1 MRTIITFLFI
11 GIISVGT
18 LFAEEQVTEKK
29 NENNSIPFKKH
40 HDVA

>member
-1 MRTIITFLFI
+1 MRTIITLLFI

-29 NENNSIPFKKH
+29 K
-40 HDVA
+40 